1 MAEETKTAAEKGRAN
16 KLRPMQKVALM
27 LISVGIEAAS
37 EVLKHFNETEV
48 ERISIEIAK
57 LQNVP
62 AEDLVEV
69 IEEYY
74 EMIMAN
80 QYMAQG
86 GISYARQMLEKAWG
100 IRKADELIKRV
111 EAATEV
117 SAFYLL
123 QTVDD
128 KQLLNFLQ
136 NEHPQTAALILAN
149 LKPGQAASILSD
161 LPEES
166 QYEIAYRLA
175 TMEKTSPE
183 LIEDIEAVLRDQM
196 GTVFGG
202 GLSKTGGAESVAN
215 ILNSISRTAEKNI
228 LNNLRERDAELATEI
243 TDFMFL
249 FDDLATLGND
259 SIQRI
264 LKEADSNTLALSLK
278 AASPQLQN
286 KVFTNMSE
294 RAGAMLK
301 EELEYLGPVRLKDVE
316 AAQKAVLEIVHTLAE
331 NGEIV
336 LSRGE
341 EEELIE

>member
-1 MAEETKTAAEKGRAN
+1 MAGASQLFSDNRPELTPQSKAA
-16 KLRPMQKVALM
+16 LV
-27 LISVGIEAAS
+27 LISIGVDAAS
-37 EVLKHFNETEV
+37 EVLQFLNDKEV
-48 ERISIEIAK
+48 EELSIEIAK

-62 AEDLVEV
+62 ADQLSKV
-69 IEEYY
+69 IEEFY
-74 EMIMAN
+74 EMILAN

-86 GISYARQMLEKAWG
+86 GLTYARQMLEKAWG
-100 IRKADELIKRV
+100 KKKADEILKRV

-149 LKPGQAASILSD
+149 LKPGQAANILSD
-161 LPEES
+161 LPEDS
-166 QYEIAYRLA
+166 QYEIAFRLA

-183 LIEDIEAVLRDQM
+183 LVEDIESVLRDQM
-196 GTVFGG
+196 GSLFGG
-202 GLSKTGGAESVAN
+202 GLSKTGGAEAVAS

-228 LNNLRERDAELATEI
+228 LNNLRERDAQLANEI

-249 FDDLATLGND
+249 FDDIATLPND
-259 SIQRI
+259 AIQRI
-264 LKEADSNTLALSLK
+264 LKDVDTQTLSLALK
-278 AASPQLQN
+278 AASPQLQE
-286 KVFTNMSE
+286 KVFKNMSE

-316 AAQKAVLEIVHTLAE
+316 GAQKKILESVRSLEEA
-331 NGEIV
+331 GEIV
-336 LSRGE
+336 LARGE
-341 EEELIE
+341 EEEIID